1 VTQDA
6 EPRPPGLDPSVRV
19 HPRGLCE
26 SADVGPDTRI
36 WAFAHVLEGAKV
48 GAGCNICDHAFIE
61 SGAVVGNRV
70 TVKNAVLIWDGVT
83 VEDEVFLG
91 PNMIFTNDMN
101 PRAAIKKGP
110 DELLKTMVRRGATIG
125 ANATI
130 VCGIEIGTQAFVA
143 AGAVVI
149 RDVEPHALVAGN
161 PARRIGWVC
170 TCGRRLP
177 EALTCECGRAFET
190 AAEGGLTERS

>member
-1 VTQDA
+1 MSLPA
-6 EPRPPGLDPSVRV
+6 EERPPGLDPSVRV

-190 AAEGGLTERS
+190 AAEGGLVERQ